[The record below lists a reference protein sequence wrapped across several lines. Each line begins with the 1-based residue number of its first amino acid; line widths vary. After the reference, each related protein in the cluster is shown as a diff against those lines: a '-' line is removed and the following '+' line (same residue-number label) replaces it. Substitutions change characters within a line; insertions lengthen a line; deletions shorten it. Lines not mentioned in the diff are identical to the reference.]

1 MLSDVVVEAQNHVD
15 LVVPTPI
22 ARPVA
27 SCRGPC
33 RTVQDKATIASDRAR
48 RGWPPVTS
56 DTRCAGDERRC
67 GTLFDPS
74 VETSRYRAR
83 KKYVTDK
90 SKRCDIVKECSH

>member
-15 LVVPTPI
+15 LVVPTLST
-22 ARPVA
+22 RPVA
-27 SCRGPC
+27 SCRGPR
-33 RTVQDKATIASDRAR
+33 RTKRLTSDRAR

-56 DTRCAGDERRC
+56 DTRCAGDERRY

-83 KKYVTDK
+83 KKYVTE

>member
-1 MLSDVVVEAQNHVD
+1 MLLVGGRRHIRCRPLSREIMLSDVVVEAQNHVD

-56 DTRCAGDERRC
+56 DTRCAGDERRY
-67 GTLFDPS
+67 GTLFDLN
-74 VETSRYRAR
+74 
-83 KKYVTDK
+83 
-90 SKRCDIVKECSH
+90 